1 MDHVLDAVEAV
12 AVVLWV
18 GGLWVIGYLVAP
30 TLFSSLADRV
40 LAGALAGRLFAAIA
54 WTGFAC
60 GGAFLAVRFSRAGRR
75 GLEQPAVW
83 IVVAM
88 LVLGATGQFGVQ
100 PVLQRLKDEVAP
112 SPVMESRNRASFGRW
127 HGVSSGIY
135 LMQSLLGLALVIRR
149 GKAGA

>member
-1 MDHVLDAVEAV
+1 
-12 AVVLWV
+12 
-18 GGLWVIGYLVAP
+18 
-30 TLFSSLADRV
+30 
-40 LAGALAGRLFAAIA
+40 
-54 WTGFAC
+54 
-60 GGAFLAVRFSRAGRR
+60 
-75 GLEQPAVW
+75 
-83 IVVAM
+83 M

-112 SPVMESRNRASFGRW
+112 LPVMESRNRASFGRW